1 MWPSVMPWFGERGDP
16 RYILDLIKR
25 VVTVSVRTVDIVAG
39 LPSLEATIA
48 GAEVAGSAVVQ
59 AGRER

>member
-25 VVTVSVRTVDIVAG
+25 VVTVSVRTVEIDAG
-39 LPSLEATIA
+39 LPSLEETIA
-48 GAEVAGSAVVQ
+48 GLGAAEASVGNI
-59 AGRER
+59 